1 MTGPGAT
8 SGGTP
13 FGASTLF
20 AGTNPFETLQAM
32 GAMFGQGSQ
41 AFAQLQSSLMQQMA
55 GRLAGGLADGLS
67 AQPGTLPGLAAQAEG
82 FQGAAAA
89 FQRSLASALDLSQT
103 VGKRLHGEGATDP
116 VVAEMLGK
124 IFDPRGWVSGM
135 SEIDGAL
142 SRMAEGPQL
151 ADLWTIERKF
161 AAVFTAWAAM
171 RRRSLEHNTVMLD
184 AWTRAVGAFS
194 AALNRHAEEGR
205 NLASWREVAALW
217 VETANEVLLET
228 QRSERFLASQREL
241 LKASTDLRLAQQEV
255 AAFYGDL
262 FGLPTRT
269 ELDDL
274 HKTVTELRREVRT
287 LQRERR
293 TERAR
298 LMALMPREGAARAE
312 GRAAPDL
319 SEVSHG

>member
-1 MTGPGAT
+1 MSGPGAN
-8 SGGTP
+8 P
-13 FGASTLF
+13 FGANGPF
-20 AGTNPFETLQAM
+20 GGNPFESMQALT
-32 GAMFGQGSQ
+32 AMLGQGRQ
-41 AFAQLQSSLMQQMA
+41 AVAQLQGSLMQQMA
-55 GRLAGGLADGLS
+55 GRLAGNLNGA
-67 AQPGTLPGLAAQAEG
+67 PGALPGLDAHSEG
-82 FQGAAAA
+82 FQTAAAA
-89 FQRSLASALDLSQT
+89 FQRSLASALDLSQV
-103 VGKRLHGEGATDP
+103 VGRRLHGDGATDP

-124 IFDPRGWVSGM
+124 VFDPRGWVSGM
-135 SEIDGAL
+135 SEMDGAL

-194 AALNRHAEEGR
+194 AELNRHAEEGR
-205 NLASWREVAALW
+205 NLGSWREVAALW
-217 VETANEVLLET
+217 IETANEILLET
-228 QRSERFLASQREL
+228 QRSDAFLASQREM

-274 HKTVTELRREVRT
+274 HRTVTELRREVRAMR
-287 LQRERR
+287 RERR
-293 TERAR
+293 AERAR
-298 LMALMPREGAARAE
+298 LVAVRPQEAKRAVPE
-312 GRAAPDL
+312 QA
-319 SEVSHG
+319 EMSHG